1 MITLGLDSYTSF
13 FFFQIN
19 FYMLKCR
26 HFHNNYRYLLIK
38 CKRIFLEMHNEWD
51 IFYLARINKGGR
63 WQTLRGENTSCES
76 MFPLSYTRRWTPRA
90 WLPPRLGDWK
100 RSNLGQQGAHWSIAL
115 YFCSGKK
122 LPCTSLIS
130 RKSTT
135 PINGHWVSLYS
146 SILKG

>member
-1 MITLGLDSYTSF
+1 
-13 FFFQIN
+13 
-19 FYMLKCR
+19 MLKCR

-63 WQTLRGENTSCES
+63 WQTLRVENTSCIKS
-76 MFPLSYTRRWTPRA
+76 MFPLSHTRRWTPRA
-90 WLPPRLGDWK
+90 WYTTSSRRWEEK
-100 RSNLGQQGAHWSIAL
+100 QSWSTGAHWSIAL
-115 YFCSGKK
+115 FFCSGKK
-122 LPCTSLIS
+122 LPCTSLVS